1 MTMTMTYERDNE
13 RAVSPSFTS
22 FPPPRTNSIMT
33 SPTTTEALQQALDT
47 VAAYK
52 ETVAAQK
59 LTITAQAQRIT
70 DLEARLALALN
81 ERDRDTQKTPT
92 PNLNSSDSAD
102 VTHLREKL
110 INTTTLLESLTETV
124 RGIIQSQEEFDAACA
139 VTLSEGSGSK
149 AGSAAIEELHEK
161 SRAKIRELVKGFEE
175 TSQ

>member
-1 MTMTMTYERDNE
+1 M
-13 RAVSPSFTS
+13 ASAS
-22 FPPPRTNSIMT
+22 TN
-33 SPTTTEALQQALDT
+33 EALQQALDT

-70 DLEARLALALN
+70 DLEARLALVLN
-81 ERDRDTQKTPT
+81 EKEREAQATPVPNPTKTDSAS
-92 PNLNSSDSAD
+92 NSAD

-139 VTLSEGSGSK
+139 VRLAEGSAAG
-149 AGSAAIEELHEK
+149 AAGGSAAIEELHEK

-175 TSQ
+175 TSE